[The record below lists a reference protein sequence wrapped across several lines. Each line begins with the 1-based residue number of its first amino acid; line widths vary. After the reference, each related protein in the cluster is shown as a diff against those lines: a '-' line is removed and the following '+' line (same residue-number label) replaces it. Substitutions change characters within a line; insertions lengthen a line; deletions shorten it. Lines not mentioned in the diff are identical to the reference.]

1 MLPLEEVK
9 ERKRLKILT
18 SNKLLTSLPIL
29 FVEIKAGNNSKNE
42 KMRTPKYYIFC
53 ISRIKSLKKYVTIWL
68 SHFNNGRKYDCNK
81 NIPNK
86 TSQNSLF

>member
-53 ISRIKSLKKYVTIWL
+53 ISRIKSLKKYVTI
-68 SHFNNGRKYDCNK
+68 
-81 NIPNK
+81 
-86 TSQNSLF
+86 